1 MKKGQ
6 KDQRPNN
13 TNYKSSNTNEGETTV
28 VVTDGDVLFT
38 ILVEDA
44 CLYTSS
50 SSFDW
55 ILDFGAS
62 HHVTPCKDSFVAYN
76 PGDYGRV
83 HLGNNH
89 FCNIVGVEDVQI
101 KMKNGQDILL
111 K

>member
-6 KDQRPNN
+6 MDQRLAN
-13 TNYKSSNTNEGETTV
+13 TNYKSSNTNEGETTS
-28 VVTDGDVLFT
+28 VVTVCDVLFT
-38 ILVEDA
+38 FSIEDA

-50 SSFDW
+50 GSFDW
-55 ILDFGAS
+55 ILDSGES

-83 HLGNNH
+83 YLGNNH
-89 FCNIVGVEDVQI
+89 FCSIVRVGDVHI